1 MLLKPPQPFIV
12 IGMHRS
18 GTSLL
23 ARVLEDAGIF
33 MGVIKDH
40 NFEAMHFLSL
50 NQQTLWAA
58 GASWL
63 TPVVPEKLYW
73 KTMPAGVLF
82 DEHFKL
88 TGRFQRLWYRMRG
101 MPWGWKDPRNTFTL
115 PMWLHHFPGARVIH
129 LWRDEEE
136 VARSLQKRNRL
147 IGEVQDPRLEDLDFN
162 RQLARQYREQAH
174 SYAAQLGP
182 RFLELNYADMLSR
195 KPAFR
200 QKLQQ
205 FTGRPVGPALDR
217 LVRTR

>member
-1 MLLKPPQPFIV
+1 MQDPYII

-23 ARVLEDAGIF
+23 ARLLEKAGIF
-33 MGVIKDH
+33 MGVVKDH

-50 NQQTLWAA
+50 NQQALWSA
-58 GASWL
+58 GYDWHRPGQLDKSH
-63 TPVVPEKLYW
+63 W
-73 KTMPAGVLF
+73 KTLPSDALYY
-82 DEHFKL
+82 EHFRIQYRIDRWKL
-88 TGRFQRLWYRMRG
+88 ALRQ
-101 MPWGWKDPRNTFTL
+101 PAWGWKDPRNTFTL